1 KFLAL
6 NTSFGTNA
14 APVGGYALGTTFSIS
29 TWYFVSSLPAGLRS
43 YIYEGLTNDHVSAG
57 NPSAGS
63 TTLRTYNIDPRQDFT
78 GAMAT
83 GTWRHLAQTVTLAGG
98 TSTMVTYLDGIASG
112 TLSTSV
118 SGGSPGINL
127 ATARSGTNPPT
138 TSQNR
143 PLNGTLDETA
153 VWQTKALSAAEVLAV
168 YNRGLAGVSLTN
180 TATVAG
186 YAAGSTNNAWLTGT
200 NWASGTAPGQTGS
213 PASTNGNV
221 AVVGNHAFG
230 GGLGIDMA
238 AATGNLALGA
248 ITFNS
253 LAGSGGLSIGNSAA
267 ANGTLTLNGAQI
279 DGFENVVLNNEGLSN
294 LTITNVQGSDAG
306 QRMTL
311 QLGGTTNMVR
321 TAAGRT
327 LTITTDIIERAAG
340 SSLTVDGGGTVVL
353 GGTNTYSGGT
363 VVSAGRLAGTT
374 ASLQGLITN
383 NATVEF
389 VQTVGGT
396 YAGSMTGTGA
406 LIKTGSGLLT
416 FAGNNTFSGL
426 TTISAGRVV
435 GSTASLPSAVAN
447 SAELEFAQAS
457 AGTFAAVISGTGSL
471 EKTGTGNLILSGAST
486 YTGLTTVAA
495 GRLSVDGSLGDTPVA
510 VLAAAEL
517 GGSGSIAGPV
527 SIAAGGF
534 LAPGNSI
541 ASLATGTAT
550 FAAGA
555 TFAYE
560 VDSTNPLSLGSAADV
575 LVVSGNLNLDPGNGT
590 LLTFTDLASS
600 IQPFVEDTTIFAL
613 INYSGSWNGGLFT
626 YGSNVLTDGERFT
639 VGSQLWEIDYN
650 RTSSAGLDNFTA
662 DYLPSSN
669 FVTVTAVPEPSTY
682 AIALAGIG
690 CGGFSIWRR
699 RTQA

>member
-1 KFLAL
+1 MSTLTSLRRRTRTAAAWMAVAAALSGTVVARAQSLAPTGYWQYTGTGDVVGTLTSSGTNTSGVMSVGGTGLPTYTTGGMAGSGVLFAYNSQPTTQAASKFLAL

-57 NPSAGS
+57 NPSNGS

-118 SGGSPGINL
+118 SGGSTGINL

-180 TATVAG
+180 TGTVAG
-186 YAAGSTNNAWLTGT
+186 YAAGSTNNAWLTGA

-327 LTITTDIIERAAG
+327 LTITTHITERAAG

-353 GGTNTYSGGT
+353 GGSSSY
-363 VVSAGRLAGTT
+363 
-374 ASLQGLITN
+374 
-383 NATVEF
+383 
-389 VQTVGGT
+389 
-396 YAGSMTGTGA
+396 TGA
-406 LIKTGSGLLT
+406 TS
-416 FAGNNTFSGL
+416 
-426 TTISAGRVV
+426 
-435 GSTASLPSAVAN
+435 
-447 SAELEFAQAS
+447 
-457 AGTFAAVISGTGSL
+457 
-471 EKTGTGNLILSGAST
+471 
-486 YTGLTTVAA
+486 VAA
-495 GRLSVDGSLGDTPVA
+495 GRLSVNGSLGDTPVA

-527 SIAAGGF
+527 SIAAAGF

-541 ASLATGTAT
+541 AALTTGTAT

-560 VDSTNPLSLGSAADV
+560 VDSTNPLSLGSAADL

-600 IQPFVEDTTIFAL
+600 IQPFVQDTTIFAL

-626 YGSNVLTDGERFT
+626 YGSNVLSDGERFT
-639 VGSQLWEIDYN
+639 AGSQMWEIDYN
-650 RTSSAGLDNFTA
+650 ASTGGDNFTA
-662 DYLPSSN
+662 DYLPSSS
-669 FVTVTAVPEPSTY
+669 FVTVTAVPEPSTCVM
-682 AIALAGIG
+682 ALAGLA
-690 CGGFSIWRR
+690 CGGFSMFRR
-699 RTQA
+699 RKRA

>member
-1 KFLAL
+1 MSTVTSLRRRTRTAAAWMAVAAALSATVVARAQSLAPTGYWQYTGTGNVVGTLTSSGTNTSGVMSVGGTGLPTYTTGGMVGSGVLFAYGSQPTTQAASKFLAL

-29 TWYFVSSLPAGLRS
+29 TWYFVSSLPGTLRS
-43 YIYEGLTNDHVSAG
+43 YIYEGLTNDDVSAG
-57 NPSAGS
+57 NPSSGS
-63 TTLRTYNIDPRQDFT
+63 TTLRTYNINVNQDFS

-83 GTWRHLAQTVTLAGG
+83 GSWRHLAQTVTLAGG

-112 TLSTSV
+112 TLSTSAT
-118 SGGSPGINL
+118 GGSTGINL
-127 ATARSGTNPPT
+127 ATARSGTNP
-138 TSQNR
+138 QNR

-186 YAAGSTNNAWLTGT
+186 YVVGSTDNAWLTGA

-238 AATGNLALGA
+238 AATGDLALGA

-253 LAGSGGLSIGNSAA
+253 LAGSGGLSIGNSATA
-267 ANGTLTLNGAQI
+267 SGTLTLNGAQI

-294 LTITNVQGSDAG
+294 LTITNVQGADAG

-327 LTITTDIIERAAG
+327 LTITTDIAERAAG

-353 GGTNTYSGGT
+353 GGTSTYSGGT
-363 VVSAGRLAGTT
+363 VVSAGRL
-374 ASLQGLITN
+374 
-383 NATVEF
+383 
-389 VQTVGGT
+389 
-396 YAGSMTGTGA
+396 
-406 LIKTGSGLLT
+406 
-416 FAGNNTFSGL
+416 
-426 TTISAGRVV
+426 
-435 GSTASLPSAVAN
+435 
-447 SAELEFAQAS
+447 
-457 AGTFAAVISGTGSL
+457 
-471 EKTGTGNLILSGAST
+471 
-486 YTGLTTVAA
+486 
-495 GRLSVDGSLGDTPVA
+495 SVNGSLGGTPVA

-541 ASLATGTAT
+541 ASLTTGTAT

-560 VDSTNPLSLGSAADV
+560 VDSTSPLSLGSAADL

-600 IQPFVEDTTIFAL
+600 IQPFVKDTTIFAL
-613 INYSGSWNGGLFT
+613 INYSGSWNGGLFR
-626 YGSNVLTDGERFT
+626 YGGNALAD
-639 VGSQLWEIDYN
+639 GSQFQAGSQWWEIDYN
-650 RTSSAGLDNFTA
+650 SPTGGDNFTS
-662 DYLPSSN
+662 DYLPSSS
-669 FVTVTAVPEPSTY
+669 FVTVMAVPEPGTF
-682 AIALAGIG
+682 ALVGIGAGLAALA
-690 CGGFSIWRR
+690 FRR
-699 RTQA
+699 RG